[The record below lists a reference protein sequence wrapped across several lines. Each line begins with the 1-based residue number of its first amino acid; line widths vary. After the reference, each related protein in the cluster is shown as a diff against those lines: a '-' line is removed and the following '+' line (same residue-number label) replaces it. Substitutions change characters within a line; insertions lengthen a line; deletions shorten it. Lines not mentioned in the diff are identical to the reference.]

1 MIDDGYGAAIRADL
15 QHSYGLDLADVW
27 RGRLAPRRVLDLVEH
42 IPDDSALQAQMRGG
56 RHHRG
61 WTVAAYLA
69 AAGVDAAHDTAW
81 VVASANS
88 KKTVKRPPRVERPS
102 GLTGRSRGK
111 KLDLSSHPL
120 ARPLPAK
127 YRTTQAITR
136 GG

>member
-1 MIDDGYGAAIRADL
+1 MIDEGHGAALRADL
-15 QHSYGLDLADVW
+15 QMYGLDLADVW

-42 IPDDSALQAQMRGG
+42 LPDDSALQAQMRGG

-69 AAGVDAAHDTAW
+69 AAAVDAEHDTAW

-88 KKTVKRPPRVERPS
+88 KKTVRRPPRVERPD
-102 GLTGRSRGK
+102 GPRGRSRSK
-111 KLDLSSHPL
+111 ALDLSGHPL

-127 YRTTQAITR
+127 YRRPEAITK

>member
-1 MIDDGYGAAIRADL
+1 MIDEGLGAALRADL
-15 QHSYGLDLADVW
+15 QMYGLDLADVW

-42 IPDDSALQAQMRGG
+42 LPDDSALQAQTRGG

-69 AAGVDAAHDTAW
+69 AAAVDAGHDTAW

-88 KKTVKRPPRVERPS
+88 KKTVRRPPRVDRPGGMAS
-102 GLTGRSRGK
+102 RSRADA
-111 KLDLSSHPL
+111 LDLSSHPL
-120 ARPLPAK
+120 AQPLPAK
-127 YRTTQAITR
+127 YRMSKAITK